1 MRQRFEQKTTLRTLP
16 IADANLNF
24 KSRDELPPIFKALQF
39 IFTTPELNENVFEIL
54 EKRVFPKA
62 KKKVG
67 RKGMDLWH
75 VLVLAVV
82 RHAMGTDWDKL
93 HYMAN
98 SDRYTRS
105 IMGVY
110 QTGFSDDNIEF
121 NYQTILDNVSLLD
134 EETLREINGVVV
146 EAGYSIIKKK
156 EEELRL
162 KTDSYAIEKDVDFPT
177 DLGLLWDSCRKIFDL
192 VESLKEEVSNIKGW
206 RKLKSNYSKLKAQ
219 YRATMFQVYKGKTAE
234 KKKASVEDYLKKA
247 NELIEKTNGILYNNK
262 LVLNSKAI
270 VILIALRTFRDYA
283 MTFTNQIDRR
293 LLKGE
298 TIPSE
303 EKRYSIFEPDTEWLT
318 KGKANNKVELGHL
331 FLVTTDQYQFIV
343 DYKVMYDERDAAQV
357 PSLVERLEK
366 IYPNKDISSISF
378 DKGFYSFENL
388 ETLEASKIKKIILPK
403 KGKKNKEEKKKEAE
417 AEFVKLRHKHSA
429 VESNINMLEHHGL
442 GKCMDKGVKGFNRY
456 AGISVLAHNLHILG
470 NLLEKQKQKP
480 TRKRQK
486 PAVREAA

>member
-156 EEELRL
+156 
-162 KTDSYAIEKDVDFPT
+162 
-177 DLGLLWDSCRKIFDL
+177 RK
-192 VESLKEEVSNIKGW
+192 
-206 RKLKSNYSKLKAQ
+206 
-219 YRATMFQVYKGKTAE
+219 
-234 KKKASVEDYLKKA
+234 
-247 NELIEKTNGILYNNK
+247 
-262 LVLNSKAI
+262 
-270 VILIALRTFRDYA
+270 
-283 MTFTNQIDRR
+283 
-293 LLKGE
+293 
-298 TIPSE
+298 
-303 EKRYSIFEPDTEWLT
+303 
-318 KGKANNKVELGHL
+318 
-331 FLVTTDQYQFIV
+331 
-343 DYKVMYDERDAAQV
+343 
-357 PSLVERLEK
+357 
-366 IYPNKDISSISF
+366 SF
-378 DKGFYSFENL
+378 
-388 ETLEASKIKKIILPK
+388 
-403 KGKKNKEEKKKEAE
+403 
-417 AEFVKLRHKHSA
+417 V
-429 VESNINMLEHHGL
+429 
-442 GKCMDKGVKGFNRY
+442 
-456 AGISVLAHNLHILG
+456 
-470 NLLEKQKQKP
+470 
-480 TRKRQK
+480 
-486 PAVREAA
+486 

>member
-1 MRQRFEQKTTLRTLP
+1 M
-16 IADANLNF
+16 
-24 KSRDELPPIFKALQF
+24 
-39 IFTTPELNENVFEIL
+39 
-54 EKRVFPKA
+54 
-62 KKKVG
+62 
-67 RKGMDLWH
+67 
-75 VLVLAVV
+75 
-82 RHAMGTDWDKL
+82 
-93 HYMAN
+93 
-98 SDRYTRS
+98 
-105 IMGVY
+105 
-110 QTGFSDDNIEF
+110 
-121 NYQTILDNVSLLD
+121 
-134 EETLREINGVVV
+134 
-146 EAGYSIIKKK
+146 
-156 EEELRL
+156 
-162 KTDSYAIEKDVDFPT
+162 
-177 DLGLLWDSCRKIFDL
+177 
-192 VESLKEEVSNIKGW
+192 
-206 RKLKSNYSKLKAQ
+206 KAQ